1 MVYNRTMPKRLRKM
15 PRDINELA
23 KAIVDLTTGDREP
36 EELPEKN
43 PHAVALGK
51 LGGSK
56 GGTQRAKN
64 LSATKRKQIAR
75 KAAKARWTK
84 RA

>member
-1 MVYNRTMPKRLRKM
+1 M

-23 KAIVDLTTGDREP
+23 KAIVDLTTGEIDAKEI
-36 EELPEKN
+36 PEKN

-64 LSATKRKQIAR
+64 LNGTKRKAIAK
-75 KAAKARWTK
+75 KAAKARWN
-84 RA
+84 RAE

>member
-1 MVYNRTMPKRLRKM
+1 MPKRLRTM
-15 PRDINELA
+15 PRDWNQLG
-23 KAIVDLTTGDREP
+23 KAIVDLSTGEIEP

-64 LSATKRKQIAR
+64 LSARKRKAIAK
-75 KAAKARWTK
+75 KAAKVRWAK
-84 RA
+84 KNA

>member
-1 MVYNRTMPKRLRKM
+1 MPKRLRKM
-15 PRDINELA
+15 PRDINQLG
-23 KAIVDLTTGDREP
+23 KAIVDLTTGEIEP
-36 EELPEKN
+36 EELPQKN

-64 LSATKRKQIAR
+64 LSATKRKQIAK
-75 KAAKARWTK
+75 KAAKARWSKNT
-84 RA
+84 

>member
-1 MVYNRTMPKRLRKM
+1 MVYNRSMPKRLRKM
-15 PRDINELA
+15 PRDINQLG
-23 KAIVDLTTGDREP
+23 KAIVDLTTGEIEP

-64 LSATKRKQIAR
+64 LSAAKRKQIAR
-75 KAAKARWTK
+75 KAAKTRWGK
-84 RA
+84 

>member
-1 MVYNRTMPKRLRKM
+1 MPKRLRKM
-15 PRDINELA
+15 PRDINQLG
-23 KAIVDLTTGDREP
+23 KAIVDLTTGEIEP

-64 LSATKRKQIAR
+64 LSAAKRKQIAR
-75 KAAKARWTK
+75 KAAKTRWGK
-84 RA
+84 

>member
-1 MVYNRTMPKRLRKM
+1 M
-15 PRDINELA
+15 PRDINQLG
-23 KAIVDLTTGDREP
+23 KAIVDLTTGEIEP
-36 EELPEKN
+36 EELPQKN

-64 LSATKRKQIAR
+64 LSATKRKQIAK
-75 KAAKARWTK
+75 KAAKARWSKNT
-84 RA
+84 